1 MATYSTPGVYV
12 NERRLTSLTN
22 NVPGLSAAAFFG
34 EAERGPTTPT
44 LVNDW
49 TSYKSLYGELSNE
62 YDLAYAVFHYFSN
75 GGRSCYVTRVTDA
88 TATKASYDEHPYYP
102 NGTGE
107 ASAALFDVDAE
118 SAGTW
123 GNNLT
128 VQTLTGTVDPTSSTH
143 GTFTLVVSLSGV
155 EVERWPDLSIDPNAN
170 RYVSSI
176 VNNYSRYIRVSNVS
190 TTAASAGEA
199 YFTTAIALTGGT
211 QSTVSD
217 SDYVSAFDQLD
228 GINGNLIIN
237 AVGKTSTTVVTA
249 AVAKA
254 TNRSDSFVI
263 IDPNASDNTFSEIQ
277 ATAANFASLAG
288 GGYAAHYAP
297 MLKMSDP
304 GRTGA
309 GAIRDTYPGGAVAGV
324 MVRTE
329 VERTVAKAP
338 AGTDAEVRG
347 ALGLV
352 VPITDAQ
359 LGALYNG
366 TPQVNSFKAIRG
378 AGVNIYGARTLSKTD
393 PDKFIPVRRTLN
405 YLKFSL
411 KELTE
416 FAVFEPNDANLW
428 SQINGSVSGFLS
440 DFWRNGGLAGDRAS
454 DAFYVLCDATNNP
467 QTAIDQGIVNVEV
480 GVALSYPAEF
490 IVINLSQW
498 SGGSNAIDS
507 L

>member
-1 MATYSTPGVYV
+1 MPAYSTPGVYV
-12 NERRLTSLTN
+12 NERALTSLTA
-22 NVPGLSAAAFFG
+22 NVAGLSAAAFFG
-34 EAERGPTTPT
+34 EAQRGPTTPT
-44 LVNDW
+44 LINSW
-49 TSYKSLYGELSNE
+49 PQYKSLFGEISNE
-62 YDLAYAVFHYFSN
+62 YDLPYAVFHYFAN
-75 GGRSCYVTRVTDA
+75 GGRSCYVTRVINSA
-88 TATKASYDEHPYYP
+88 ATKASYDAHPYYP
-102 NGTGE
+102 NGTGN
-107 ASAALFDVDAE
+107 ASGSLFDVDAE

-143 GTFTLVVSLSGV
+143 GTFTLVVTLSGV

-170 RYVSSI
+170 RYVASI
-176 VNNYSRYIRVSNVS
+176 INNYSKYIRVSNVS

-199 YFTTAIALTGGT
+199 YYTTAISLEGGT
-211 QSTVSD
+211 QGAVAD
-217 SDYVSAFDQLD
+217 ADYVNAFDDL
-228 GINGNLIIN
+228 GSVEGNLLIN
-237 AVGKTSTTVVTA
+237 AVGKTSTTIVTA
-249 AVAKA
+249 AVQTA
-254 TNRSDSFVI
+254 TSRGDSFVI
-263 IDPNASDNTFSEIQ
+263 IDPSASDSTFSEVQ
-277 ATAANFASLAG
+277 ATAANFASLTG

-304 GRTGA
+304 ARTGP
-309 GAIRDTYPGGAVAGV
+309 GAIRNTYPGGAVAGV

-359 LGALYNG
+359 IGTLYDG
-366 TPQVNSFKAIRG
+366 TPQVNTFKAING
-378 AGVNIYGARTLSKTD
+378 AGVNIYGARTLSKTE

-405 YLKFSL
+405 YLKYSL

-428 SQINGSVSGFLS
+428 TQINMTVSGFLS
-440 DFWRNGGLAGDRAS
+440 EFWRNGGLAGERAS

-490 IVINLSQW
+490 VVINLSQW

>member
-1 MATYSTPGVYV
+1 MPAYSTPGVYV
-12 NERRLTSLTN
+12 NERTLTSLTN
-22 NVPGLSAAAFFG
+22 NVSGISAAAFFG

-44 LVNDW
+44 LINDW
-49 TSYKSLYGELSNE
+49 TSFKNLYGELDNQ
-62 YDLAYAVFHYFSN
+62 YDLAYAVFHYFAN
-75 GGRSCYVTRVTDA
+75 GGRSCYVTRVTNSA
-88 TATKASYDEHPYYP
+88 ATKASYDDHPYYP
-102 NGTGE
+102 NGTGN

-128 VQTLTGTVDPTSSTH
+128 VQTITGTVDPTSSTH

-170 RYVSSI
+170 RYVASI
-176 VNNYSRYIRVSNVS
+176 VNNYSKYIRVSNVS

-199 YFTTAIALTGGT
+199 YYTTAISLAGGT
-211 QSTVSD
+211 QSTVAD
-217 SDYVSAFDQLD
+217 ADYVSAFDGLD
-228 GINGNLIIN
+228 SIDGNLIIN

-254 TNRSDSFVI
+254 QNRGDSFVV
-263 IDPNASDNTFSEIQ
+263 IDPNASDTTFSELQ
-277 ATAANFASLAG
+277 ATAANFASLSG
-288 GGYAAHYAP
+288 GGYAAHYTP

-309 GAIRDTYPGGAVAGV
+309 GAIRTTYPGGAIAGV

-329 VERTVAKAP
+329 VQRTVAKAP
-338 AGTDAEVRG
+338 AGIDAEVRG
-347 ALGLV
+347 ALGLA

-359 LGALYNG
+359 IGTLYDG
-366 TPQVNSFKAIRG
+366 TPQVNTFKAISG

-405 YLKFSL
+405 YLKYSL

-416 FAVFEPNDANLW
+416 FAVFEPNDSNLW
-428 SQINGSVSGFLS
+428 TQINMTVSGFLS
-440 DFWRNGGLAGDRAS
+440 EFWRNGGLAGDRAS

-467 QTAIDQGIVNVEV
+467 QTAIDQGVVNVEV

-490 IVINLSQW
+490 VVINLSQW